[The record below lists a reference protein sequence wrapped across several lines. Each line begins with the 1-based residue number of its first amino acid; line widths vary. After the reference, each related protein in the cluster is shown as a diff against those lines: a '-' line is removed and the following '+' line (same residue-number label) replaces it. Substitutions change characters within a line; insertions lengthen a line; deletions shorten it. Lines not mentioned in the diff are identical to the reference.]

1 MRKYTHVIWDW
12 NGTLLDDVA
21 WSMTSINIMLKKR
34 GLPILDTVEAYHRV
48 FGFPVIDYYRRVGFD
63 FEMEPFEKLAAE
75 YIELYH
81 DNKND
86 ASLFPE
92 AKGILADFQNK
103 GIHQIILS
111 ASEIKHLLSQ
121 MEPFDLSSFFDE
133 ILGISD
139 IFATSKIDLGKVYVK
154 RTLPER
160 AVLIGDTIHDKEVA
174 DALGVECILVAN
186 GHQSINTLLSINTVV
201 VDSLAEIKNNIGFG
215 KGGCSE

>member
-1 MRKYTHVIWDW
+1 MQKYTHIIWDW

-21 WSMTSINIMLKKR
+21 WCMTSINTMLKKR
-34 GLPILDTVEAYHRV
+34 GLPTLDSVEAYHRV

-63 FEMEPFEKLAAE
+63 FDKESFEKLAAE
-75 YIELYH
+75 YIEIYH
-81 DNKND
+81 DNKSD
-86 ASLFPE
+86 ASLFSE

-121 MEPFDLSSFFDE
+121 MEPFDLSLFFDE

-139 IFATSKIDLGKVYVK
+139 IFATSKIDLGKAYVK
-154 RTLPER
+154 RTQPER

-186 GHQSINTLLSINTVV
+186 GHQSINALLSVNAVV
-201 VDSLAEIKNNIGFG
+201 VDSLADVKNYMGFG
-215 KGGCSE
+215 